1 MNAENLKRGN
11 EIAARL
17 KVLQEQ
23 VPKFD
28 QAEKLWDETFSVR
41 QKDRTNTQMSGL
53 RSEFVDFS
61 VLRVF
66 ALEKINAEIKALET
80 EFNNL

>member
-28 QAEKLWDETFSVR
+28 QAEKLWGETFSVR

>member
-23 VPKFD
+23 VPKFE
-28 QAEKLWDETFSVR
+28 QAEKLWDETFAVR
-41 QKDRTNTQMSGL
+41 QKDRTNTQVCGL

>member
-41 QKDRTNTQMSGL
+41 QKDRNNTQMSGL

>member
-23 VPKFD
+23 VPKFE
-28 QAEKLWDETFSVR
+28 QAEKLWDETFAVR
-41 QKDRTNTQMSGL
+41 QKDRTNTQVYGL